1 MKRFRAAFLT
11 LLAGL
16 FPAFGSGC
24 LNPLALGVF
33 TPVPMQPWVA
43 DRINERLMN
52 KNDFRT
58 PILPPIPP
66 GHRPLCE
73 DAPDLAEVLRA
84 MPRVA
89 RGVPY
94 FYEEHRDNIEMTTEK
109 IVDVID
115 PPRFYPLIGPAQLH
129 HCHWK
134 CTVYY
139 FETISSSYPFPFQTK
154 RRRVEVVYIDKDHL
168 HQCVMGPDA
177 QAVVTQD
184 MLTGRLQ

>member
-1 MKRFRAAFLT
+1 MKRIRAAVLT

-16 FPAFGSGC
+16 LPALSSGC

-43 DRINERLMN
+43 DSINERLMN

-58 PILPPIPP
+58 PILPPIPA
-66 GHRPLCE
+66 GYRPLCE
-73 DAPDLAEVLRA
+73 DPPDRAEILRC

-89 RGVPY
+89 RGVPF
-94 FYEEHRDNIEMTTEK
+94 FYEEHRDDIEMTVEK

-115 PPRFYPLIGPAQLH
+115 PPRFFPLIGPAQLH

-139 FETISSSYPFPFQTK
+139 TETISSSYPFPFQTK

-168 HQCVMGPDA
+168 HQCVQGPDA

-184 MLTGRLQ
+184 MLTGRIQ

>member
-1 MKRFRAAFLT
+1 MKRLRTLFKAFV
-11 LLAGL
+11 AGL
-16 FPAFGSGC
+16 LPTVASGC
-24 LNPLALGVF
+24 LNPLMLGVF
-33 TPVPMQPWVA
+33 TPFPIQPWVP

-66 GHRPLCE
+66 GYRPICE
-73 DAPDLAEVLRA
+73 DPPDKAEILRC

-94 FYEEHRDNIEMTTEK
+94 LYEEHRDDIDVTVEK

-115 PPRFYPLIGPAQLH
+115 PPRFFPLVGPAQLH

-134 CTVYY
+134 CTIYY
-139 FETISSSYPFPFQTK
+139 TETISSSYPFPFQTK

-177 QAVVTQD
+177 QGVVTAD
-184 MLTGRLQ
+184 MLTGRIQ